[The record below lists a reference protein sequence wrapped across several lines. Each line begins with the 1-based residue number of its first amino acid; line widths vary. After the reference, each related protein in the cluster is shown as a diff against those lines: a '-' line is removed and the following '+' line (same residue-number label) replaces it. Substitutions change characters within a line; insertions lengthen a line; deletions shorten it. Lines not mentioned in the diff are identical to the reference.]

1 MQKVNARDVG
11 YLKDALALA
20 KKARGQ
26 TFPNPMVGA
35 VIVKNGR
42 IVGRG
47 YHHKVG
53 APHAEINALK
63 AAAGKA
69 RDATL
74 YLNLEPCS
82 HWGKTPPCVD
92 AIIRAKIKRVV
103 CCMRDPN
110 PQVSGAGIR
119 HLRRANIEVSIGGCS
134 AEAEALNES
143 FLFFHRNR
151 RPFVA
156 IKFAASLDGKIATHS
171 GDSRWITNERARAYA
186 RALRSEYQAIL
197 VGINTVLRDDPHL
210 GVRIKGRPDPLRII
224 LDSTL
229 KIPLKSKVLRDTNVL
244 VFTTKRADKV
254 KYKKLTA
261 AGIEVVTCAGVSVPV
276 RTVLKELTRCG
287 IVSVFVEG
295 GGATLGNFVDSGFV
309 DKAYVFQSPI
319 IVGGE
324 KAISAIGGRG
334 VDSVSNA
341 LRLTR
346 VTHKTFG
353 DNTLT
358 SGYPKK
364 SEGL

>member
-1 MQKVNARDVG
+1 MKKVNTRDVE
-11 YLKDALALA
+11 YLKGALALA
-20 KKARGQ
+20 KKARGR

-42 IVGRG
+42 IIGRG
-47 YHHKVG
+47 YHREVG

-63 AAAGKA
+63 AAAGGA
-69 RDATL
+69 RGATL

-82 HWGKTPPCVD
+82 HWGKTPPCVE

-110 PQVSGAGIR
+110 PQVSGAGIQQ
-119 HLRRANIEVSIGGCS
+119 LRRANIEVSIGGCS

-156 IKFAASLDGKIATHS
+156 IKFAASLDGKIATRT
-171 GDSRWITNERARAYA
+171 GDSKWITNERALAYA

-197 VGINTVLRDDPHL
+197 VGINTVLRDDPHH

-224 LDSTL
+224 LGSTL

-244 VFTTKRADKV
+244 IFTTKRADKA
-254 KYKKLTA
+254 KYEKLTA
-261 AGIEVVTCAGVSVPV
+261 AGIKVVTCAGASVPASA
-276 RTVLKELTRCG
+276 VLKELIRRG
-287 IVSVFVEG
+287 IISVLVEG
-295 GGATLGNFVDSGFV
+295 GGATLGSFVDAGSV
-309 DKAYVFQSPI
+309 DKAYVFQSPVI
-319 IVGGE
+319 IGGE
-324 KAISAIGGRG
+324 KAKSAIGGRG